1 MVAPG
6 PRAGRGAEQEYKR
19 NPPEQRVSS
28 LPFIVIIIGRSLI
41 YHVDMRRFLTE
52 VKSVVTRYADNGDEG
67 FVIKI
72 KSIGAPRPEKHFS
85 QGSVRIAR

>member
-1 MVAPG
+1 MLAPG
-6 PRAGRGAEQEYKR
+6 PWEGRERGQGDKR

-41 YHVDMRRFLTE
+41 YHVDLRRFLTE

-67 FVIKI
+67 FVRQI

-85 QGSVRIAR
+85 QRSVRIVR